1 MCACVWACAGICTKQ
16 IHINVNKEKLTQ
28 NTGCMHPYM
37 HACMQTQSHEFMYE
51 WMHTSIH
58 GWMYVCMHACMY
70 EWMHTYIHSWMDVCR
85 YMSVCRTEV
94 KINIGKPQS

>member
-51 WMHTSIH
+51 WMHT
-58 GWMYVCMHACMY
+58 
-70 EWMHTYIHSWMDVCR
+70 YIHSWMDVCR